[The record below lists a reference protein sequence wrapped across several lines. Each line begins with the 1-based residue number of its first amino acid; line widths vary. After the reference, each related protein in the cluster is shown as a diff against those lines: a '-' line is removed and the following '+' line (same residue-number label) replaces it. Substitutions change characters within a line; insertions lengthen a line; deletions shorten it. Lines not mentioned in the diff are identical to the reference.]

1 MMNGVDPLPY
11 YFYFDGFESRERKLG
26 GILDKDDFLRLLIT
40 ELQYQNPLE
49 PLDNKDFIA
58 QMAQFS
64 SLEQMSNISQSIDR
78 FLETEMNAMRLN
90 AISMIGRNAV
100 VRDDTIIL
108 SDGSAERID
117 FQIDEPANVIITI
130 YDFEGNA
137 VRRENLGTLDPGLHS
152 FVWDGR
158 NDDGELMQDGEYKY
172 EISCL
177 TDEGEEKIGGLIAGV
192 VEAVQFDEDG
202 IYIVIDGRRYPLSS
216 LVEIS

>member
-1 MMNGVDPLPY
+1 MNGVDPLPY

-64 SLEQMSNISQSIDR
+64 SLEQMSNISESIDR
-78 FLETEMNAMRLN
+78 FLKTESNAMRLN
-90 AISMIGRNAV
+90 AISMIGKNV
-100 VRDDTIIL
+100 VVQDNTIIL
-108 SDGSAERID
+108 KDGVANDIN
-117 FQIDEPANVIITI
+117 FQIDESANVVITI
-130 YDFEGNA
+130 YDSDGNM
-137 VRRENLGTLDPGLHS
+137 VRREKLGTLDPGLHR

-158 NDDGELMQDGEYKY
+158 NNDGEIMPDGEYKY

-177 TDEGEEKIGGLIAGV
+177 TDEGEKKIGGLVAGEV
-192 VEAVQFDEDG
+192 QAVQFDEDG
-202 IYIVIDGRRYPLSS
+202 IYLVVDGKRYPLDSV
-216 LVEIS
+216 VEIS